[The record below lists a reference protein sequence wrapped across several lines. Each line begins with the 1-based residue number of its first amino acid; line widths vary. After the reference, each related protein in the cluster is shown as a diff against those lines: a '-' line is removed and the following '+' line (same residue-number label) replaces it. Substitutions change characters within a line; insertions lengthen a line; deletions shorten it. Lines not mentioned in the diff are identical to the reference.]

1 MKNRGGITM
10 KRLAMFIFLLVIL
23 LLWKIPGA
31 SAQTQ
36 FVEAGVEKFRVPVE
50 APDFT
55 LQEVGGGKVSLKEL
69 RGKIILLNFFA
80 SW

>member
-1 MKNRGGITM
+1 M
-10 KRLAMFIFLLVIL
+10 KRLAIVMFVMSIF
-23 LLWKIPGA
+23 LLWKIPTV

-36 FVEAGVEKFRVPVE
+36 FAEAGVEKFRVPVE

-69 RGKIILLNFFA
+69 RGKIIILNFFA

>member
-1 MKNRGGITM
+1 M
-10 KRLAMFIFLLVIL
+10 KRLAMFVFLLVIL
-23 LLWKIPGA
+23 LSWKIPMV

-50 APDFT
+50 APAFGLTDVDG
-55 LQEVGGGKVSLKEL
+55 QKVSLKEL
-69 RGKIILLNFFA
+69 RGKIIILNFFA

>member
-1 MKNRGGITM
+1 M
-10 KRLAMFIFLLVIL
+10 KRLAGSIFILVIL
-23 LLWKIPGA
+23 LLLRIPMVSG
-31 SAQTQ
+31 QTQ

-55 LQEVGGGKVSLKEL
+55 LQEIGGGKVSLKDL

>member
-1 MKNRGGITM
+1 MNNRGGITM
-10 KRLAMFIFLLVIL
+10 KRLAMFVFLLVIL
-23 LLWKIPGA
+23 LSWKIPGS

-36 FVEAGVEKFRVPVE
+36 FMEAGVEKFRVPVE

-55 LQEVGGGKVSLKEL
+55 LQEIGGGKVSLKEL

>member
-1 MKNRGGITM
+1 M
-10 KRLAMFIFLLVIL
+10 KRLTTVIFLLIVL
-23 LLWKIPGA
+23 LLWKTPVV

-50 APDFT
+50 APDFI
-55 LQEVGGGKVSLKEL
+55 LKEVGGGKVSLKEL

>member
-1 MKNRGGITM
+1 MVM
-10 KRLAMFIFLLVIL
+10 LVISIL
-23 LLWKIPGA
+23 LLWKIPMV

-36 FVEAGVEKFRVPVE
+36 FVEARVEKFRIPVA

-55 LQEVGGGKVSLKEL
+55 LQEVGGGKISFKEL
-69 RGKIILLNFFA
+69 RGKVILLNFFA

>member
-1 MKNRGGITM
+1 M
-10 KRLAMFIFLLVIL
+10 KRLAGSIFIFLVIL
-23 LLWKIPGA
+23 LLLRISMV

-55 LQEVGGGKVSLKEL
+55 LQEIGGGKVSLKEL
-69 RGKIILLNFFA
+69 KGKIIFLNFFA

>member
-1 MKNRGGITM
+1 M
-10 KRLAMFIFLLVIL
+10 KRLAMFVFLLAIL
-23 LLWKIPGA
+23 LLSRIPSA

-36 FVEAGVEKFRVPVE
+36 FSEAGVEKFRVPVE
-50 APDFT
+50 APDLT
-55 LQEVGGGKVSLKEL
+55 LREVDGGKISLKEL

>member
-1 MKNRGGITM
+1 M
-10 KRLAMFIFLLVIL
+10 KRLAGSIFILVIL
-23 LLWKIPGA
+23 LLLRISMV

-69 RGKIILLNFFA
+69 KGKIIFLNFFA

>member
-1 MKNRGGITM
+1 M
-10 KRLAMFIFLLVIL
+10 KRPAVIVFFLVIS
-23 LLWKIPGA
+23 LLWKIPVGR
-31 SAQTQ
+31 AQTQ

-55 LQEVGGGKVSLKEL
+55 LAEVGGGKVSPKEL

>member
-1 MKNRGGITM
+1 M
-10 KRLAMFIFLLVIL
+10 KRLAGSIFILVIL
-23 LLWKIPGA
+23 LLLRISMV

-55 LQEVGGGKVSLKEL
+55 LQEIGGGKVSLKEL
-69 RGKIILLNFFA
+69 RGKIIFLNFFA

>member
-1 MKNRGGITM
+1 M
-10 KRLAMFIFLLVIL
+10 KRLALGVFVLAVLM
-23 LLWKIPGA
+23 LWKMPMVR
-31 SAQTQ
+31 AQTQ

-50 APDFT
+50 APNFT
-55 LQEVGGGKVSLKEL
+55 LTEMGGGKVSLKEL

>member
-1 MKNRGGITM
+1 MRRFTM
-10 KRLAMFIFLLVIL
+10 VLISVIVTFLSS
-23 LLWKIPGA
+23 IPIVQ
-31 SAQTQ
+31 AQ
-36 FVEAGVEKFRVPVE
+36 FSEAGVEKFRVPVE

-55 LQEVGGGKVSLKEL
+55 LTDVGGGKVSLKEL

>member
-1 MKNRGGITM
+1 MRRIGMT
-10 KRLAMFIFLLVIL
+10 IFVLVFL
-23 LLWKIPGA
+23 LLWKIPIV

-36 FVEAGVEKFRVPVE
+36 FAEAGVEKFRVPVE

-55 LQEVGGGKVSLKEL
+55 LTDVGGGKVSLKEL

>member
-1 MKNRGGITM
+1 M
-10 KRLAMFIFLLVIL
+10 KRLAGSVFVLVIL
-23 LLWKIPGA
+23 LLLRISIV

-55 LQEVGGGKVSLKEL
+55 LQEIGGGKVSLKEL